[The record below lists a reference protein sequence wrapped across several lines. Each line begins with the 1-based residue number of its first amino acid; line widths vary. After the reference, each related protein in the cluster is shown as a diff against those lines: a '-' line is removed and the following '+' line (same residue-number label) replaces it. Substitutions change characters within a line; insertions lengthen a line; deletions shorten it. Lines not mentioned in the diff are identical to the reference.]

1 MFRCG
6 MAMGNVEVIQ
16 VMNNVKA
23 PYNLSKLASNMAHK
37 AFDNLDVLE
46 ANIDKVLKVST
57 QGTGGEGRACPLQP
71 HEASGYGAP
80 TKPRL

>member
-1 MFRCG
+1 

-57 QGTGGEGRACPLQP
+57 RALEGKGGARPL
-71 HEASGYGAP
+71 
-80 TKPRL
+80 

>member
-1 MFRCG
+1 

-57 QGTGGEGRACPLQP
+57 QALEGKGGGCPL
-71 HEASGYGAP
+71 
-80 TKPRL
+80 

>member
-57 QGTGGEGRACPLQP
+57 QALEGKGGG
-71 HEASGYGAP
+71 ASLV
-80 TKPRL
+80 TI